1 MNPLEQLMLAWQAL
15 RHTLPQLWRPGLWL
29 WVLPLALVQLTVV
42 ALLWHA
48 AHPAVSWF
56 MAPLLVRLTG
66 DDTLHYP
73 RIFELMP
80 TLYQRA
86 DVGLGAVLG
95 AIGIGAATPAFAA
108 RFRGEPLGG
117 RRALG
122 DAFRRAPALVLVQLP
137 FNVLLFLLST
147 FAGAWLERRGAGGL
161 VSRVAPLAVTG
172 VSLLI
177 QAAFFY
183 AAALVVLE
191 KRSAVSAWRA
201 LPSTWR
207 PGFLPALLVGAS
219 TLLLLLPLQAPG
231 VSAAL
236 LVQRGRPEL
245 AGALTLL
252 HVFAGWLN
260 AFILTGAATLL
271 YLSAVRGR
279 EGVR

>member
-137 FNVLLFLLST
+137 FNVVLFLLST
-147 FAGAWLERRGAGGL
+147 FAGACENGKTL
-161 VSRVAPLAVTG
+161 TH
-172 VSLLI
+172 
-177 QAAFFY
+177 
-183 AAALVVLE
+183 
-191 KRSAVSAWRA
+191 RSATQSNAERVCSRRR
-201 LPSTWR
+201 SDE
-207 PGFLPALLVGAS
+207 
-219 TLLLLLPLQAPG
+219 
-231 VSAAL
+231 
-236 LVQRGRPEL
+236 EL
-245 AGALTLL
+245 AWTRLGL
-252 HVFAGWLN
+252 
-260 AFILTGAATLL
+260 
-271 YLSAVRGR
+271 RG
-279 EGVR
+279 